1 MEIIQ
6 FDAAFDIRNFSSSS
20 GMMVRD
26 QDGVIRASKSTLHS
40 NISSPFIA
48 EAYACLEAT
57 KLGISMGI
65 ELVTIMGDSKIVIN
79 KCQSTTRDKSVI
91 GAIIKDIQGN
101 SSRFQKIVFRFIQRT
116 KNGQAHNLANDALKK
131 GEEMYLIVLRARRTQ
146 NPD

>member
-79 KCQSTTRDKSVI
+79 KCQSTTRDKSII
-91 GAIIKDIQGN
+91 GTIIQDIRSN
-101 SSRFQKIVFRFIQRT
+101 SSRLQKIVFRFIQRT
-116 KNGQAHNLANDALKK
+116 ENVQAQNLANDALKK
-131 GEEMYLIVLRARRTQ
+131 GEEMYLIVPRAIRVQ